1 MMILVMEITKED
13 MEIATKLKEILIET
27 IVILNKEI
35 KIHIKPILISSNIK
49 VLLNKLKKNE

>member
-1 MMILVMEITKED
+1 MMILVMGITKEVT
-13 MEIATKLKEILIET
+13 EIAIKLKEILTET
-27 IVILNKEI
+27 IVILNKET